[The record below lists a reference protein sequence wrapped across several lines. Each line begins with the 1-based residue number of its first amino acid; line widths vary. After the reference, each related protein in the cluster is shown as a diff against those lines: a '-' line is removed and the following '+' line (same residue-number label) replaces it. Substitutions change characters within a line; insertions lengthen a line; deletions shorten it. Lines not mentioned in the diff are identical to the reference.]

1 MRKPLIVTLIVLA
14 LCSFVAVAQDA
25 SKTAPAASAA
35 NMSALPAPTVS
46 GGMPLTQAMATRRS
60 IRAFLPTPL
69 TKAELSQILWAA
81 QGVTGPEER
90 RTSPSAGNQH
100 YVRLYVAMAEGFFE
114 YVANGNKLMKI
125 SGEDLRSKLSAQPP
139 FSQAPV
145 VLLFAGDFERALAKY
160 GPEKGPRFV
169 SLEAGHQAQDV
180 LLQVT
185 AMGLGAVPVGGF
197 DPKDVN
203 KVASLPGQVS
213 AVYMMPIGHPKK

>member
-1 MRKPLIVTLIVLA
+1 MRKLLIVSLIVLA

-25 SKTAPAASAA
+25 SKAAPAAA

-46 GGMPLTQAMATRRS
+46 GGMPLTQAMATRRTV
-60 IRAFLPTPL
+60 RAFLPTPL

-114 YVANGNKLMKI
+114 YVANGNKLTKI

-139 FSQAPV
+139 FSQAPA